1 MNDTFTRGISR
12 ILLILFFML
21 AGFESFAQYTKSTL
35 ETGGYYSAMAKDNSG
50 NLYVVRYNSSS
61 TNYEV
66 AKYTNGTGT
75 PQVIYSSLID
85 ASTVNTY
92 SWGLTVNDVGD
103 VFVTNPDQGIGW
115 SIIKLAAPGYT
126 ASVIHTGN
134 YYSALAV
141 DNSNNLLSME
151 YNSGTNTYQLVR
163 YPFGAEQLAGT
174 VVWNGFSYP
183 SSASVIATYPSNIVV
198 DSHDNIYVT
207 DFHEISGGAIVKLTA
222 PGFGAT
228 QLASGRGFSSL
239 SVDGSDNFYTSEA
252 NPADADKYELVKYT
266 DLTQTG
272 QVLYT
277 NLHQTTGTFFPWGI
291 AVMPSGTIFAN
302 DGELGG
308 EVVKLTPPN
317 INVSSVVRAAAN
329 PTNATSVT
337 YTVTFSGSAAGVT
350 TSAFT
355 LVPTGV
361 SGASITSVTG
371 GGTTYTVTVNTG
383 TGSGTIGL
391 NVNGTGISP
400 VVANAPFTG
409 AVYTVDKTAP
419 TGSILINSG
428 AAYTNNVN
436 VTLTLTGNDANPPLQ
451 MAFSLDGGAYSA
463 DEAFATTKAITLPAT
478 DGTRTVAMRLKDAAG
493 NTVIYSDDIILDRVA
508 PNTSITS
515 PAPPSPTNSTTA
527 TFTFTAN
534 EANCTFKASL
544 DGGPFNTVTS
554 PATYSG
560 LADGPH
566 TFQVRATDQAGNT
579 DASPDAQLWTVDATG
594 PQITSVGVPAN
605 GYYKAGTTLDFKVR
619 YNEPAYVTTTAGTPY
634 INIIIGLDAKQVPYI
649 GGDGTTELTFSYTV
663 QPGEM
668 DMDGI
673 TVQPLVQN
681 NSGFIKDALGNDA
694 STSLQNVDPTNLVR
708 VNTSIPSVT
717 LSTTAPTPTNAPFT
731 VTAVFSEA
739 VTGLTVSDF
748 NVLNTTVSN
757 LSTSDNITYTVLMTP
772 ASDGT
777 RTISLPSNAAV
788 NIGGNPNT
796 PSNTISYTYD
806 GTAPT
811 VTSVA
816 VPANGYYKA
825 GTTLNFTVNFS
836 ENITLNTTG
845 GTPSLGLTIG
855 ATPVQATYTG
865 TSGATA
871 LTFSYT
877 VVNGDMDMDGITVN
891 ALNLNGATIKDAATN
906 NANLTLNNVGATT
919 GVFVNTAHPS
929 VTITSAAPAIVNAPY
944 TATITFSEAVSNFV
958 IGDITKTNASLSS
971 LNTSDNITYTV
982 LVTPTTDGTV
992 TLNIA
997 ADVADNIGANG
1008 NSASNTLSRI
1018 YDIAPPSVTAV
1029 DVPVNGY
1036 YKAGSTMDFTVHFSE
1051 NITLNTTGGNP
1062 TLSLILASATVN
1074 ATYTGTSGSDALNFS
1089 YTVVNGDMDM
1099 DGIQVS
1105 ALVLNGSTIKDV
1117 ANNNAVLTLNN
1128 VASTAG
1134 VFVNTQHP
1142 SVTLSTTA
1150 PALVNVP
1157 YTVTVTFSEAVTGLA
1172 AADFNTTNATVGT
1185 PATTNNI
1192 TYTVLVTP
1200 TADGPVS
1207 ISLPADVVVNIGDNG
1222 NTASNT
1228 INNTYDG
1235 TVPTVTAVSVPA
1247 NGYYKTGTTLDF
1259 IVRFSEDVLINTTGG
1274 TPKLGITIGTETVDA
1289 AYTGTNGTNGLN
1301 FSYTVQDGDMDMDG
1315 ITVGTLALH
1324 GATIKDVATNNANVT
1339 LNNIGNTTGVF
1350 VNTSIPSVTLS
1361 TAAADPINVPFNV
1374 TVTFSEAVTG
1384 LTASD
1389 FNVVNATVSV
1399 PTTADNITYTVLVT
1413 PTTDGPVSI
1422 SLPADAAVNIGDNGN
1437 TASNTLSLVY
1447 DATAPTVT
1455 SVAVPANGYYK
1466 AGETLNF
1473 TVNFSENII
1482 LNTTG
1487 GTPSLRV
1494 TIGAIPVQAAYTG
1507 TTGNN
1512 VLTFSYTVVNGDMD
1526 MDGIT
1531 VNALN
1536 LNGAT
1541 LRDAATNDANLT
1553 LNNIAP
1559 TTGVFVNTTHP
1570 SVAITSAAPA
1580 IVNTPFTATIT
1591 FSEAVSN
1598 FVIGDITATNATLSN
1613 LSTTDNITYTV
1624 LVTPP
1629 ADGTMT
1635 LNVAADVAEN
1645 IGANGNTASNTLSR
1659 LYDAAPPAV
1668 TAVDVPAN
1676 GYYKAGNAMD
1686 FTVHFSE
1693 NITLNT
1699 TGGNPTLSL
1708 TIGSSTVNATYT
1720 GTSGTDALNFSYTV
1734 VNGDMDMDGITVSA
1748 LLLNGSTIKDAA
1760 NNDAV
1765 LTLNNVGNTMFVFVN
1780 TQHPTVTLSTT
1791 APALVNVP
1799 YTVTAVFSEAVTG
1812 LAAGDFRTINATT
1825 SNLQTADN
1833 ITYTVLVTP
1842 TVDGPVSVYLLTDA
1856 AFNVGANGNT
1866 ASNTVSNTYDAT
1878 APVVTSVA
1886 VPANGYYKAGTT
1898 LNFTVTFNEN
1908 IIVNTTGGTPKL
1920 GVIIGTETV
1929 DAAYTGT
1936 NGTNALN
1943 FSYTVQDGDMDM
1955 DGIAVGTLTL
1965 NGATVK
1971 DVATNNAV
1979 LTLNNVGNT
1988 SNVFVNT
1995 AHPSVTISTPSAAN
2009 VNTPFTIDIAF
2020 SENVTGFTSADV
2032 VVTNGN
2038 ASPVTVI
2045 DNAHYSIIVV
2055 PTAEGVVSVNIPAD
2069 VADNI
2074 GGNGNTASNTVN
2086 ITYDITK
2093 PTVTSVA
2100 VPANKYYNAGQVM
2113 NFTVNFDED
2122 IILNTTGG
2130 NPYLTLTIGTATV
2143 NATYTGV
2150 SAARE
2155 LNFSYTVVNGDLDM
2169 DGITVGA
2176 LVLNGATIQD
2186 AATNDANLTLN
2197 NIGNTTQVRVNT
2209 TSPSVVLTSTAN
2221 ALINAPFTVTATFSE
2236 VVTTLTGSDISV
2248 TNGTVSGA
2256 SSADNITYTLT
2267 VIPTADGPVS
2277 IQVPA
2282 NAVVNI
2288 GGNAN
2293 TPSNT
2298 LNFTYDATAPVVNG
2312 VAVPLNGYYKAG
2324 DVMNFIVT
2332 FNENINLNTT
2342 GGAPYLNVVLG
2353 SGTVRAAY
2361 TVATASSL
2369 SFSYTVQP
2377 GDMDLDGI
2385 TVGTLNLNGSTIKDD
2400 ATNDA
2405 NLTLNNIANTSGVF
2419 VHTGSPSVQLSTT
2432 AAARVNAP
2440 FTVTAVFNEA
2450 VTGLAAG
2457 DFTVT
2462 NGTASA
2468 LQTADNITYTLTV
2481 TPAADGAVTIQL
2493 PAAQAQNV
2501 VSNGNTA
2508 SNTLSVTYDATAPVV
2523 NGGLSFDVLERSAVG
2538 TQVGKVTA
2546 TDASGILQN
2555 WTITSDDSNGAFS
2568 IDANGNIQV
2577 ADQAKLNSK
2586 VNTTVTLTITVSD
2599 GLNTSVAVPVTIQV
2613 KLVNQAPTLDAID
2626 NVTICPDGQEHTIQ
2640 LTGASAVEP
2649 GQTYGFAIITDKAA
2663 NFDKLSV
2670 TAAGIV
2676 TYQLKTSA
2684 TGTSTVTVTIKDN
2697 GGIANGGTDT
2707 LRRSFNIEVATLG
2720 AITITSDKGNSVSK
2734 GDIVHLTATGGTH
2747 YQWDNAD
2754 GILNGQQS
2762 DVLEVRPMQNTTYH
2776 VTVSNDAGCTNT
2788 ADFTVSVVADFK
2800 VDAVNLL
2807 TPNGD
2812 GKNDKWVIRNLDSY
2826 PNNEVKIFDRAGRLV
2841 YTRRNYSNDWDGT
2854 MNGSPLAEGTY
2865 YYILTIEGGAKTAKG
2880 YITIIRDRN

>member
-21 AGFESFAQYTKSTL
+21 AGFTSFAQYTKTSL
-35 ETGGYYSAMAKDNSG
+35 ETGRSKYSAMAKDQSG
-50 NLYVVRYNSSS
+50 NLFVVRANAAG
-61 TNYEV
+61 TAYELV
-66 AKYTNGTGT
+66 KYTNGTGT
-75 PQVIYSSLID
+75 AQILYSNLQQDNGVPPIGL
-85 ASTVNTY
+85 AINTI
-92 SWGLTVNDVGD
+92 GD
-103 VFVTNPDQGIGW
+103 VFVTSMNSTDGW
-115 SIIKLAAPGYT
+115 EILKLPAPANNSPTVVHSG
-126 ASVIHTGN
+126 S
-134 YYSALAV
+134 YYSVLAI
-141 DNSNNLLSME
+141 DQSNNLLSLE
-151 YNSGTNTYQLVR
+151 WDGGSNYQVVR
-163 YPFGAEQLAGT
+163 YPFGAEQVAGT
-174 VVWNGFSYP
+174 VVWSGLPLP
-183 SSASVIATYPSNIVV
+183 SGLSSTYPAGLVT
-198 DSHDNIYVT
+198 DSHGNIFLT
-207 DFHEISGGAIVKLTA
+207 DFLENSGGRLIKLTS

-228 QLASGRGFSSL
+228 VLATNRGFTAL
-239 SVDGSDNFYTSEA
+239 AVDGADNLYINEA
-252 NPADADKYELVKYT
+252 TATANVAQIVKYT
-266 DLTQTG
+266 DPTQTG
-272 QVLYT
+272 QVLY
-277 NLHQTTGTFFPWGI
+277 NQLSYDVNAHPYGLV
-291 AVMPSGTIFAN
+291 VMPNGNIFAN
-302 DGELGG
+302 SNGSAP
-308 EVVKLTPPN
+308 EVVKLAPPN
-317 INVSSVVRAAAN
+317 INVSSVVRAGGN
-329 PTNATSVT
+329 PTNAASVT

-371 GGTTYTVTVNTG
+371 SGTTYTVTVNTG
-383 TGSGTIGL
+383 SGSGTLGL

-400 VVANAPFTG
+400 VVANAPYTG
-409 AVYTVDKTAP
+409 QVYTVDKVAP
-419 TGSILINSG
+419 TGSIVINSG
-428 AAYTNNVN
+428 ATYTNNVN

-451 MAFSLDGGAYSA
+451 MAFSLDGGTYSA
-463 DEAFATTKAITLPAT
+463 DEAFATTKAIALPAT

-508 PNTSITS
+508 PNTTISAG
-515 PAPPSPTNSTTA
+515 PLDPTTSTTA
-527 TFTFTAN
+527 NFIFNAS
-534 EANCTFKASL
+534 EANCTFQGSL
-544 DGGPFNTVTS
+544 DGGAFTPVTS
-554 PATYSG
+554 PITLTG

-566 TFQVRATDQAGNT
+566 TFQVRAIDPAGNIDPT
-579 DASPDAQLWTVDATG
+579 PASYTWTIDATG
-594 PQITSVGVPAN
+594 PQITSVGVPTN
-605 GYYKAGTTLDFKVR
+605 GYYKAGTTLDFKVN
-619 YNEPAYVTTTAGTPY
+619 YNEPAIVDQTAGTPY
-634 INIIIGLDAKQVPYI
+634 INLIIGLDAVQVPYI
-649 GGDGTTELTFSYTV
+649 GGTGTNQLTFRYTV
-663 QPGEM
+663 QQGEM

-694 STSLQNVDPTNLVR
+694 STSLQNVGNTTLVR
-708 VNTSIPSVT
+708 INTSIPSVT
-717 LSTTAPTPTNAPFT
+717 LSTATVMPTNAPFT
-731 VTAVFSEA
+731 VTATFSEA
-739 VTGLTVSDF
+739 VSGLTVSDF

-757 LSTSDNITYTVLMTP
+757 LQTSDNITYTVLMTP
-772 ASDGT
+772 ASAGT
-777 RTISLPSNAAV
+777 RPISLPSGAAL

-796 PSNTISYTYD
+796 PSNTLTYTYD
-806 GTAPT
+806 PTAPT

-816 VPANGYYKA
+816 VPANGYHTE
-825 GTTLNFTVNFS
+825 GDPLTFTVKFS
-836 ENITLNTTG
+836 EDIFLNTTG
-845 GTPSLGLTIG
+845 GTPALNITIG
-855 ATPVQATYTG
+855 GTPVSVPYVG
-865 TSGATA
+865 TSGVDG
-871 LTFSYT
+871 LTFGYI
-877 VVNGDMDMDGITVN
+877 VANGDMDMDGITIN
-891 ALNLNGATIKDAATN
+891 ALTLNGATIRDAASN
-906 NANLTLNNVGATT
+906 NANLTLNNVGPTT

-929 VTITSAAPAIVNAPY
+929 VAITSTAPAIVNAPY
-944 TATITFSEAVSNFV
+944 TATITFSEAVSDF
-958 IGDITKTNASLSS
+958 DISGITTGNASLSS

-997 ADVADNIGANG
+997 ANMAHNIAGNG
-1008 NSASNTLSRI
+1008 NNASNTLSRI

-1029 DVPVNGY
+1029 DVPPNGY
-1036 YKAGSTMDFTVHFSE
+1036 YKAGSIMDFTVHFSE
-1051 NITLNTTGGNP
+1051 NITLNTSGGTP
-1062 TLSLILASATVN
+1062 QLSLTFGSSTVN
-1074 ATYTGTSGSDALNFS
+1074 ATYNGTSGTDALNFQ

-1105 ALVLNGSTIKDV
+1105 ALVLNGSTIKDI

-1128 VASTAG
+1128 VANTTG
-1134 VFVNTQHP
+1134 IFVNTQHP
-1142 SVTLSTTA
+1142 SVALTTTA
-1150 PALVNVP
+1150 PALVNAP
-1157 YTVTVTFSEAVTGLA
+1157 FTVTVTFSENVTGLDP
-1172 AADFNTTNATVGT
+1172 ADFSVTNATVGSL
-1185 PATTNNI
+1185 ASINSA

-1207 ISLPADVVVNIGDNG
+1207 ISLPAGAAVNIGDND

-1228 INNTYDG
+1228 LNHTYDG
-1235 TVPTVTAVSVPA
+1235 TVPVVTSVAVPA
-1247 NGYYKTGTTLDF
+1247 NGYYKAGTTLDF
-1259 IVRFSEDVLINTTGG
+1259 IVRFSENIVLNTSGG
-1274 TPKLGITIGTETVDA
+1274 NPTLALTVGA
-1289 AYTGTNGTNGLN
+1289 ATVNAIFTGTNGTDGLN
-1301 FSYTVQDGDMDMDG
+1301 FTYTVQSGDMDMDG
-1315 ITVGTLALH
+1315 IVINSLVLN
-1324 GATIKDVATNNANVT
+1324 GATLKDDATNNADLT
-1339 LNNIGNTTGVF
+1339 LNNVGNTATVR
-1350 VNTSIPSVTLS
+1350 VNTSIPTVTLS
-1361 TAAADPINVPFNV
+1361 TTAADPTNAPFTV
-1374 TVTFSEAVTG
+1374 TATFSEAVTG
-1384 LTASD
+1384 LDLSD
-1389 FNVVNATVSV
+1389 FTVSNATLSSLN
-1399 PTTADNITYTVLVT
+1399 TTDNITYTLLFF
-1413 PTTDGPVSI
+1413 PSSDGPTSI

-1437 TASNTLSLVY
+1437 TASNVLSRVY

-1455 SVAVPANGYYK
+1455 SVAVPANKYYR

-1473 TVNFSENII
+1473 TVNFSENIF

-1494 TIGAIPVQAAYTG
+1494 TIGTIPVQAAYTG
-1507 TTGNN
+1507 TVGNN
-1512 VLTFSYTVVNGDMD
+1512 ALTFAYTVVNGDMD

-1541 LRDAATNDANLT
+1541 LRDAATNNANLT

-1580 IVNTPFTATIT
+1580 IVNVPFTATIT

-1598 FVIGDITATNATLSN
+1598 FVIGDITATNAALSN
-1613 LSTTDNITYTV
+1613 LTTTDNITYTV

-1629 ADGTMT
+1629 ADGTVT
-1635 LNVAADVAEN
+1635 LNIAADVAEN

-1676 GYYKAGNAMD
+1676 GYYNAGTHLD
-1686 FTVHFSE
+1686 FIVHFSE

-1699 TGGNPTLSL
+1699 TGGNPALSL

-1734 VNGDMDMDGITVSA
+1734 VNGDMDMDGITVGN
-1748 LLLNGSTIKDAA
+1748 LLLNGSTIVDAA
-1760 NNDAV
+1760 NNAAV
-1765 LTLNNVGNTMFVFVN
+1765 LTLNNVGNTTNVFVN

-1791 APALVNVP
+1791 APAFVNAP
-1799 YTVTAVFSEAVTG
+1799 YTVTATFSEAVTG
-1812 LAAGDFRTINATT
+1812 LVAGDFRATNATF

-1842 TVDGPVSVYLLTDA
+1842 TADGPVSVYLLADA
-1856 AFNVGANGNT
+1856 AFNIGANGNT
-1866 ASNTVSNTYDAT
+1866 ASNTVNNTYDGTVPTVT
-1878 APVVTSVA
+1878 AVA

-1898 LNFTVTFNEN
+1898 LDFIVRFSEN
-1908 IIVNTTGGTPKL
+1908 ITLNTSGGNPALSLT
-1920 GVIIGTETV
+1920 IGTATV
-1929 DAAYTGT
+1929 NAAYTGL
-1936 NGTNALN
+1936 NGTDGLN
-1943 FSYTVQDGDMDM
+1943 FSYTVQNGDMDM
-1955 DGIAVGTLTL
+1955 DGIVVNSLAL
-1965 NGATVK
+1965 NGATIK
-1971 DVATNNAV
+1971 DVATNDAV

-1995 AHPSVTISTPSAAN
+1995 AHPSVTISTPSASS
-2009 VNTPFTIDIAF
+2009 VNTPFTVDIAF
-2020 SENVTGFTSADV
+2020 SENVTGFTSADIA
-2032 VVTNGN
+2032 VTNGN

-2069 VADNI
+2069 VAANI
-2074 GGNGNTASNTVN
+2074 GGNGNTASNTLS

-2093 PTVTSVA
+2093 PTVTSVT
-2100 VPANKYYNAGQVM
+2100 VPADKYYNAGQVL

-2122 IILNTTGG
+2122 VNLNMPPAAD
-2130 NPYLTLTIGTATV
+2130 PYLTLTIGAATM
-2143 NATYTGV
+2143 NATYAGA
-2150 SAARE
+2150 SSARE
-2155 LNFSYTVVNGDLDM
+2155 LNFSYTVVNGDQDM
-2169 DGITVGA
+2169 DGITVGT
-2176 LVLNGATIQD
+2176 LVLNGSSIKD
-2186 AATNDANLTLN
+2186 AADNDADLTLN

-2209 TSPSVVLTSTAN
+2209 TNPSVTLSSTAN
-2221 ALINAPFTVTATFSE
+2221 TLINAPFTVTATFSE
-2236 VVTTLTGSDISV
+2236 AVTILTESDFSV
-2248 TNGTVSGA
+2248 TNATLSGLT
-2256 SSADNITYTLT
+2256 SSDNITYTVT
-2267 VIPTADGPVS
+2267 VTPTADGAVS

-2288 GGNAN
+2288 GGNSN

-2298 LNFTYDATAPVVNG
+2298 LNFTYDGTKPSVTAVVVPV
-2312 VAVPLNGYYKAG
+2312 NGYYKAG
-2324 DVMNFIVT
+2324 DVLNFTVN
-2332 FNENINLNTT
+2332 FSENINLNTA

-2361 TVATASSL
+2361 TVATANSL

-2385 TVGTLNLNGSTIKDD
+2385 TLGTLNLNGSTIKDD

-2405 NLTLNNIANTSGVF
+2405 DLALNNVGNTSQVF

-2432 AAARVNAP
+2432 AATRVNAP

-2450 VTGLAAG
+2450 VTGLAVA

-2462 NGTASA
+2462 NGTASN
-2468 LQTADNITYTLTV
+2468 LQTTDNITYTLTV

-2501 VSNGNTA
+2501 VFNGNTA
-2508 SNTLSVTYDATAPVV
+2508 SNTLSVTYDATAPAITT
-2523 NGGLSFDVLERSAVG
+2523 GLAFEVLERSAVG
-2538 TQVGKVTA
+2538 TLVGQVTA
-2546 TDASGILQN
+2546 TDASGIIQN
-2555 WTITSDDSNGAFS
+2555 WTIASDASIGAFS
-2568 IDANGNIQV
+2568 IDANGNIRV
-2577 ADQAKLNSK
+2577 ADQAKLNAA
-2586 VNTTVTLTITVSD
+2586 VNTTVNLTITVTD
-2599 GLNTSVAVPVTIQV
+2599 GLNTSVAVPVTVQV
-2613 KLVNQAPTLDAID
+2613 KLVNQSPTLDAID

-2640 LTGASAVEP
+2640 LSGASAVEP
-2649 GQTYGFAIITDKAA
+2649 GQTYGFTIITDKAA

-2670 TAAGIV
+2670 TAAGLI

-2684 TGTSTVTVTIKDN
+2684 SGTSTVTVTIKDN

-2720 AITITSDKGNSVSK
+2720 AITISSDKGNNISK

-2754 GILNGQQS
+2754 GILSGQQS
-2762 DVLEVRPMQNTTYH
+2762 ATLEVRPMQNTTYH
-2776 VTVSNDAGCTNT
+2776 VTASNDMGCINT

-2826 PNNEVKIFDRAGRLV
+2826 PNNEVKIFDRTGRLV